1 MDDSGS
7 LVSGLSV
14 DTIAASA
21 PTARPGSDYPAG
33 SLEEISTAE
42 ISRPFVDRFNLG
54 RVQVG
59 SGGY

>member
-33 SLEEISTAE
+33 SMEETVFVNPNATHFDALKSTQ
-42 ISRPFVDRFNLG
+42 RLVL
-54 RVQVG
+54 
-59 SGGY
+59 